1 MVTVPFSFCTCGHWL
16 SEQRHLIA
24 SPSYHDNWNVRA
36 SSPPDSPPRLG
47 MLPAQT
53 LTHTFPMAA
62 STASRIFTPFLHRH
76 QRRTKAV
83 VVAAAS
89 PPDAEP
95 TPATADGAGP
105 GKKKT
110 VDTRIHWSNPDEGWV
125 GGKAKKEGDGRG
137 SSKNEPLGGRFADL
151 INNAAESHYQL
162 SSSPIHAH
170 MSFWIAVQ
178 LYINL

>member
-1 MVTVPFSFCTCGHWL
+1 ML
-16 SEQRHLIA
+16 
-24 SPSYHDNWNVRA
+24 
-36 SSPPDSPPRLG
+36 
-47 MLPAQT
+47 LPAQT

-62 STASRIFTPFLHRH
+62 STASRIFTPILHRH